1 MPKKLKTECNEFYCK
16 VLEIKK
22 LAKPIDEDD

>member
-1 MPKKLKTECNEFYCK
+1 MAKKLKTECNEFYCIILK
-16 VLEIKK
+16 IKK